1 MTDPRFGYTAAASP
15 RLAVLL
21 VAVAIGQA
29 ATPARGVIIDT
40 ITGTGNTSAPADD
53 PGWANVGVRG
63 AGSGVYLGD
72 RWVLSANHVGA
83 GSIVLGGTTYA
94 VAANTAFQLNNGGA
108 PGRTASTDLVMFRL
122 TTDPGLPMLP
132 IASTTPTGTQG
143 LTMIG
148 AGLDRGAFKTWL
160 VNTGTNPWVW
170 TENGV
175 NPNAGGYQWGSTRTM
190 RWGTNTSAGSV
201 WINSG
206 PSNGDTFAFA
216 TTFNDLVGD
225 SSEAQA
231 ATGDSG
237 GAVFRKNGATWELSG
252 IMLAVD
258 GYSGQPGSTAVFGNN
273 TFMADL
279 SFYRPQIMAVVPE
292 PATGA
297 LAVAGAATVAL
308 VWLRRRRLART
319 VGRGPHA
326 LTEPAG
332 R

>member
-15 RLAVLL
+15 RLAMLL

-108 PGRTASTDLVMFRL
+108 PGRSASNDLVMFRL
-122 TTDPGLPMLP
+122 ATDPGLPMLP
-132 IASTTPTGTQG
+132 IASTTPGIGVG

-148 AGLDRGAFKTWL
+148 AGRDRGAFTAWSI
-160 VNTGTNPWVW
+160 NSTTGSWTEIPPTGTVSA
-170 TENGV
+170 
-175 NPNAGGYQWGSTRTM
+175 AGYHWGSTRTM
-190 RWGTNTSAGSV
+190 RWGTNTAAGSG
-201 WINSG
+201 WINTG
-206 PSNGDTFAFA
+206 TNGDTFAFN
-216 TTFNDLVGD
+216 TTFSYAPGD
-225 SSEAQA
+225 SFESQA
-231 ATGDSG
+231 AEGDSG
-237 GAVFRKNGATWELSG
+237 GAAFRKNGSTWELAG

-258 GYSGQPGSTAVFGNN
+258 SFSGQPAETAVYGNR